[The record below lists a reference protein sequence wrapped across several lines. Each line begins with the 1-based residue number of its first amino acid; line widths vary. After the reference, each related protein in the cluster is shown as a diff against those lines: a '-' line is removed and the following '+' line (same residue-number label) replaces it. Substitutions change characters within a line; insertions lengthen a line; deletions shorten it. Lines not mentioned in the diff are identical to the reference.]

1 MTLIHAAVGG
11 GGSTELYERRKS
23 LKTTGGEILGY
34 FKNGELGEPHAV
46 QERGLIHPSTL
57 LDLLDS

>member
-1 MTLIHAAVGG
+1 MGG

-57 LDLLDS
+57 LDLLES